1 MTTTSGDDRRPVYYP
16 MFLDLGG
23 GRGRCLV
30 VGGGPVAL
38 RKVRMLREFG
48 GDVRVVS
55 PECCPEMEE
64 LADRGEITIE
74 RRRYQDGDLAGARL
88 AVAATGDDAVNRA
101 VADEAQRSGVLVNVV
116 DVPELSDFIV
126 PSYVH
131 RGDVTLA
138 ISTAGRS
145 PALARKLRG
154 RLEEQ
159 FGEEYAALARL
170 VGEVRAEV
178 RQNGGIV
185 DGETWQ
191 AALDIDRLLGLIRSG
206 ETEKA
211 RTILLDGL
219 RTRPTG

>member
-1 MTTTSGDDRRPVYYP
+1 MTTPPGKGRRPVYYP
-16 MFLDLGG
+16 MFLNLSGG
-23 GRGRCLV
+23 SCLV
-30 VGGGPVAL
+30 VGGGRVAL

-55 PECCPEMEE
+55 PECCPEIEE
-64 LADRGEITIE
+64 LAAAGKITLE
-74 RRRYQDGDLAGARL
+74 RRAYRDGDLAGARL

-101 VADEAQRSGVLVNVV
+101 VAAEARRSGVLVNVV
-116 DVPELSDFIV
+116 DLPELSDFIV

-145 PALARKLRG
+145 PALARKLRS

-170 VGEVRAEV
+170 VGEVRTEV
-178 RQNGGIV
+178 RQNGAAI

-191 AALDIDRLLGLIRSG
+191 AALDIDRLVDLIRSG

-211 RTILLDGL
+211 KAALLDGL
-219 RTRPTG
+219 RTRPAG

>member
-1 MTTTSGDDRRPVYYP
+1 MTTPHGKNGRPVYYP
-16 MFLDLGG
+16 MFLDLSGGICLVIGG
-23 GRGRCLV
+23 GG
-30 VGGGPVAL
+30 VAL

-48 GDVRVVS
+48 GEVRVVS
-55 PECCPEMEE
+55 PRSCAGIEE
-64 LADRGEITIE
+64 LAARGEITVE
-74 RRRYQDGDLAGARL
+74 RRAYQDGDLARARL

-101 VADEAQRSGVLVNVV
+101 IADEGRRLGVFVNVV

-126 PSYVH
+126 PSYVR
-131 RGDVTLA
+131 RGDITLA
-138 ISTAGRS
+138 ISTTGQS
-145 PALARKLRG
+145 PALARKLRS

-178 RQNGGIV
+178 RQDGAAI

-191 AALDIDRLLGLIRSG
+191 AALDIDRLLGLIRGG

-211 RTILLDGL
+211 RAILLDGL
-219 RTRPTG
+219 RRQPAG